1 MLQQLSLHFFPSRRR
16 LGERGTEM
24 CLSTRSAGWQ
34 TVWWQSPQ
42 PPPARSSAAEGTPSS
57 LTRFPNSLHLL
68 LCPLGC
74 PSKQPCSSG
83 ECRRHHHLT
92 FQSVPPSPHLAVS
105 APCFPFPLLEIKE
118 WNRALLAFPFPKQI
132 SFLCCFSIVNECA
145 KASLTEP

>member
-42 PPPARSSAAEGTPSS
+42 PPPARSSAAQGTPSS

-83 ECRRHHHLT
+83 ECTRHHHLT
-92 FQSVPPSPHLAVS
+92 LQSVPPAFRSL
-105 APCFPFPLLEIKE
+105 CLEIKE